1 MRSESPF
8 ATNLAALRARSP
20 ALAARVAAACPG
32 AEYALAEADGDPVLR
47 VAGVPLQHVLKPR
60 LDGARWAS
68 AASERLATVGAR
80 RAIVV
85 GLGLAYH
92 VEALAERFGGEITV
106 VEPDPAII
114 RVALEARDLA
124 ALLERVE
131 LIDAPAETG
140 RGSRGGGAVRIL
152 PYPPALLLPGGLH
165 RRALEHL
172 LGDAKLSGLRLR
184 ILVVSP
190 LAGGSLPITGYAA
203 RALERLGHEVR
214 YLDLSGFAP
223 TLDLVG
229 RFAERAAR
237 RSALEARFCA
247 VLGDGVAAAVEAWCP
262 DLVLALAQAPLDPR
276 ALQTIG
282 RHGPLRA
289 LWFVEDFRRFPYWR
303 EVAPHYD
310 YVFTIQKDECHAA
323 LGAVSDAQL
332 AYLPCAFDPTTH
344 RPLALSPE
352 ERRAFGSELSFVG
365 AGYRNRRR
373 ALVRFLDREL
383 RVWGSDWEG
392 AVDLERVVQRGG
404 ARVDAE
410 DAVRIFNA
418 TDVNLNLHSS
428 TYHDDVDPSGD
439 FVNPRTFELAGCG
452 AFQVVDRRRLLGEL
466 FTEGEEIA
474 VASSVAEM
482 RELALHYLAR
492 AEERA
497 TLAQRARRRALA
509 EHTYEH
515 RMRALLAT
523 VLVRDQE
530 RISSRATLTC
540 GEVRR
545 REEELA
551 GLLARLPDDAP
562 FTLERVVRSVVE
574 RSGPLAEEEAI
585 FLFLHQF
592 QELYLTEAR
601 A

>member
-8 ATNLAALRARSP
+8 ATNLGALRARSP
-20 ALAARVAAACPG
+20 ALAARVAAARPG
-32 AEYALAEADGDPVLR
+32 EEYTLADADGDPVLR
-47 VAGVPLQHVLKPR
+47 VAGVPLQHLAKPR

-68 AASERLATVGAR
+68 AASERLAAAGVR

-92 VEALAERFGGEITV
+92 VEALAERFAGEITV
-106 VEPDPAII
+106 VEPDPAIV
-114 RVALEARDLA
+114 RVALETRDLA
-124 ALLERVE
+124 ALLARVE
-131 LIDAPAETG
+131 LTDAPRAAG
-140 RGSRGGGAVRIL
+140 CGARGGAVRIL

-172 LGDAKLSGLRLR
+172 LGDAESSGLRLR
-184 ILVVSP
+184 VLVVSP
-190 LAGGSLPITGYAA
+190 LAGGSLPIAGYAA

-214 YLDLSGFAP
+214 FLDLSGFAP
-223 TLDLVG
+223 TLDLIG

-237 RSALEARFCA
+237 RRALEARFCT
-247 VLGDGVAAAVEAWCP
+247 VLGDGVAATVEAWRP
-262 DLVLALAQAPLDPR
+262 DLVLALAQAPLDPP
-276 ALQTIG
+276 ALQAIA
-282 RHGPLRA
+282 RHGALRA

-310 YVFTIQKDECHAA
+310 HVFTIQKDECHAA
-323 LGAVSDAQL
+323 LGSVSDAQL
-332 AYLPCAFDPTTH
+332 AYLPCAFDPATH
-344 RPLALSPE
+344 RPLALSPA

-404 ARVDAE
+404 ARVDTE
-410 DAVRIFNA
+410 DAVRVFNA
-418 TDVNLNLHSS
+418 TDVSLNLHSS
-428 TYHDDVDPSGD
+428 TYHDDVDPNGD

-466 FTEGEEIA
+466 FAEGEELA

-492 AEERA
+492 PAERA

-515 RMRALLAT
+515 RMRALVAT

-530 RISSRATLTC
+530 RIARRPALTC

-545 REEELA
+545 REAEPLA

-574 RSGPLAEEEAI
+574 RSGPLAQEEAI

-592 QELYLTEAR
+592 QELYLAEAR